1 MMAAA
6 ALADRGRWILG
17 SGLLATLAVVTAG
30 IQAGDAAANAAF
42 PYPPHARLLMLPFG
56 AMQYG
61 VAAAIWSALNLFCVY
76 RAAELISPRR
86 DLALFAALSPAAL
99 MTFASGYAGGF
110 LALLAAVVVMQG
122 HERPARAGVCL
133 ALMTVEPQLALL
145 FAAMLFLLGYR
156 RATLIA
162 IPWTLA
168 LLAASVIT
176 FGVWPWSEF
185 LHPDATRTATAL
197 SLQSGARII
206 GLSGWAAQI
215 LQWSFG
221 FVALAG
227 AAIAFVRLGP
237 KPRSIALLLL
247 AIVLALPGA
256 NSDLLVVAAPA
267 LTLALFAENPS
278 GERPFLSFVP
288 ALLIWL
294 MPILAVSSGAIAWP
308 VAPVVAAGSMLA
320 ALARESAWKRGQD
333 AVVSPIEAR
342 REGAP

>member
-1 MMAAA
+1 MAAA

-42 PYPPHARLLMLPFG
+42 PYLPPARLLMLP
-56 AMQYG
+56 
-61 VAAAIWSALNLFCVY
+61 
-76 RAAELISPRR
+76 
-86 DLALFAALSPAAL
+86 
-99 MTFASGYAGGF
+99 
-110 LALLAAVVVMQG
+110 
-122 HERPARAGVCL
+122 
-133 ALMTVEPQLALL
+133 
-145 FAAMLFLLGYR
+145 
-156 RATLIA
+156 
-162 IPWTLA
+162 
-168 LLAASVIT
+168 

-197 SLQSGARII
+197 SLQGGARMI

-215 LQWSFG
+215 LQWGFG

-227 AAIAFVRLGP
+227 AAIAFVRRGP
-237 KPRSIALLLL
+237 EPRSIALLLL

-294 MPILAVSSGAIAWP
+294 MPVLAVPFGAIAWP
-308 VAPVVAAGSMLA
+308 GAPVVATGSMLA
-320 ALARESAWKRGQD
+320 ALARESAWKQGRDG
-333 AVVSPIEAR
+333 VVPPIETW